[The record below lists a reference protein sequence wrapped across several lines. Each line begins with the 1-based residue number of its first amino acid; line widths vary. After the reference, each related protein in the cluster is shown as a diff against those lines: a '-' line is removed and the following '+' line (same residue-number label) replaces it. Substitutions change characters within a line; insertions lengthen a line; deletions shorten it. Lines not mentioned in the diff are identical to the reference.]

1 MFFQNLFPKN
11 NNIFLFIY
19 LFLIL
24 SFLIGLLVILY
35 RQIKNLIEKEQ
46 QFSKLQTSIQFETN
60 VNFEQYLKL
69 GILLLNKKLFGQ
81 AIKYLK
87 LAIYNCDDIILLGN
101 IYNNIGYCYFKQNN
115 FSLAK
120 YYYQEA
126 LIYLPDYVIA
136 LNNLAFLFESEKNYS
151 KALELYEKSYK
162 FDSSNL
168 TSLKQKQKLQKILGK
183 ID

>member
-1 MFFQNLFPKN
+1 MLLFSSLST
-11 NNIFLFIY
+11 IIQLIY
-19 LFLIL
+19 LCYYKKKIDISNLVNDKKTSLIM
-24 SFLIGLLVILY
+24 FVIPFGVLY
-35 RQIKNLIEKEQ
+35 
-46 QFSKLQTSIQFETN
+46 
-60 VNFEQYLKL
+60 
-69 GILLLNKKLFGQ
+69 
-81 AIKYLK
+81 
-87 LAIYNCDDIILLGN
+87 LGN